1 MDLIVDQIDAFNGA
15 AMTPETEAFVRSF
28 FRTSKEGA
36 TLWKSPRGA
45 ASLAEG
51 LRWLASETRKVQPGP
66 NLFGETA
73 DASTGR
79 DLLDGLTR
87 WFAKQGDDGNPLA
100 DLFAPE
106 PAGGNVRPAVVE
118 TGREPGGQAAGG
130 QAEKPVAEDR
140 LKGDEGEAGPPD
152 RGPSPFAWHPS
163 YGTAEHWA
171 DFQRKNTNL
180 ATPERYRGLY
190 GVSPPKVAKG
200 EVPPPPK
207 GEPFADP
214 ETARLAA
221 DTEAMMAREGLEAA
235 VGGSSD
241 PQTVADAVA
250 AGAACL
256 ASVNG

>member
-1 MDLIVDQIDAFNGA
+1 MRAAMARGEVPAELDPTEALKAAVAFVRAVRARRGNVGEAMDLIIDQIDAFNGA

-28 FRTSKEGA
+28 FRTDKEGA

-87 WFAKQGDDGNPLA
+87 WFAKQGEDGNPLA

-106 PAGGNVRPAVVE
+106 PAGGNVRPAVVDA
-118 TGREPGGQAAGG
+118 GREPGGQGAGG
-130 QAEKPVAEDR
+130 KAEKPR
-140 LKGDEGEAGPPD
+140 
-152 RGPSPFAWHPS
+152 
-163 YGTAEHWA
+163 
-171 DFQRKNTNL
+171 
-180 ATPERYRGLY
+180 
-190 GVSPPKVAKG
+190 VAKG
-200 EVPPPPK
+200 EGPPPPK
-207 GEPFADP
+207 GDPFADP
-214 ETARLAA
+214 ETAALLA
-221 DTEAMMAREGLEAA
+221 DTQAMMAREGLEAA
-235 VGGSSD
+235 TGTASD
-241 PQTVADAVA
+241 PQLAADAVA

-256 ASVNG
+256 RAAP